1 MEYLDNL
8 LAAIGHT
15 PLLRLNRVTSQLA
28 STVLAKL
35 EPLNPGGSVKDRP
48 ALAMI
53 EEAERRGLLLP
64 GGTIVEPTS
73 GNTGVGLA
81 IAAAIKGYRCIF
93 VMPDKMSQEKR
104 ELLRAY
110 GAQVVITPSSVAPTH
125 PESYYSVAA
134 RLTREIPGAFS
145 PNQFDNPKNP
155 EAHYLTTG
163 PEIWAQTDGKLA
175 AFVAGA
181 GTGGTVSG
189 TARFLKE
196 KNPHVLIVG
205 VDPEGSIYSGDTP
218 RPYQLEGVGE
228 DFVPPSMDMSA
239 IDRWERVS
247 DGEAFLMTRRLARE
261 EGLLVGGSSG
271 MAVVAALRVAR
282 SLPEDSIVVVLLPDS
297 GRGYLS
303 KIFNDEWMAQHG
315 FLEAQR
321 EVAHP

>member
-8 LAAIGHT
+8 LAAVGHT
-15 PLLRLNRVTSQLA
+15 PLLRLNRVTNQLA

-48 ALAMI
+48 AVSMI
-53 EEAERRGLLLP
+53 EDAERRGLLLP

-81 IAAAIKGYRCIF
+81 IAAAIKGYKCIF

-104 ELLRAY
+104 DLLRAY
-110 GAQVVITPSSVAPTH
+110 GAQVVITPSTVGPTH

-145 PNQFDNPKNP
+145 PNQFENPKNP

-196 KNPHVLIVG
+196 KNPQVQIVG

-228 DFVPPSMDMSA
+228 DFVPPSMDTSI

-247 DGEAFLMTRRLARE
+247 DREAFLMTRRLARE

-282 SLPEDSIVVVLLPDS
+282 SLPADAIVVVLLPDS

-315 FLEAQR
+315 FLEAMR